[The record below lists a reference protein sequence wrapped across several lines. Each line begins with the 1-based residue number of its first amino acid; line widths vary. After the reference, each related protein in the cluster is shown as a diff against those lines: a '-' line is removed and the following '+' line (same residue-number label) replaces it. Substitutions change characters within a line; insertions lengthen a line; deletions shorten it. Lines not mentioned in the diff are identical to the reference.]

1 MNKGRRYD
9 ADRELNI
16 KKVIAVI
23 IAFAVI
29 IMFIVGLIKL
39 LKTNPKDDEK
49 IISIDYYSVYTNGK
63 WGVINSKGETI
74 IEPAYEEMIQ
84 IPDKTKEV
92 FICIYDVDY
101 NTNTYK
107 SKAVNEKNETIFTQY
122 DMVEVI
128 SNMDENNNLLTEK
141 DILKVKKN
149 GKNGIINIEGKE
161 IVPCEYEDIYELN
174 GVKNSLITVKNGK
187 KGLTDTKGNIII
199 GNEYKD
205 IGSLTSKYE
214 NGYIVQN
221 NAGKFGVIS
230 YNKKIE
236 LECKYEKVKNV
247 FGSSNSS
254 NFYVVKED
262 GKLKVVDNQGNNY
275 LEDKYSDILSIN
287 DNNIVAELDNK
298 VGIVTKLGEQM
309 IPFEYQELTYLY
321 SNNYIAKKDDL
332 YGVVNLDNEVKLD
345 LKYTNLIYRQTA
357 DFLEGTKNNDIESD
371 LISHDLQVKMTGIVS
386 EVNIDKGY
394 MKVRKNNEYK
404 YYTFKFEEK
413 KQEEVLKSNTLF
425 LSKSDENGKYGFVN
439 KDGVVVVN
447 YIYDDATEQDE
458 YGFSS
463 IKKDGKWGA
472 IDQTGAVIVEPEY
485 SLDNNLVIKFIGKW
499 HLAQD
504 LNANYYTDSE

>member
-9 ADRELNI
+9 AGRELNI

-29 IMFIVGLIKL
+29 IMFIVGLIKI

-49 IISIDYYSVYTNGK
+49 IISIDYYSIYTNGK

-74 IEPAYEEMIQ
+74 IEPTYTEMIQ
-84 IPDKTKEV
+84 IPDKTKKV
-92 FICIYDVDY
+92 FICTYDVNYD
-101 NTNTYK
+101 TNTYK
-107 SKAVNEKNETIFTQY
+107 SKAINEKDETIFSQY
-122 DMVEVI
+122 ETVEAI
-128 SNMDENNNLLTEK
+128 TNIDEDNNLSIEK

-149 GKNGIINIEGKE
+149 GKYGIINFEGKE
-161 IVPCEYEDIYELN
+161 ILSCEYEEIKALEN
-174 GVKNSLITVKNGK
+174 VKNSLITVKNGS
-187 KGLTDTKGNIII
+187 KGLVDTKGNVIIE
-199 GNEYKD
+199 NEYKD
-205 IGSLTSKYE
+205 IDSLTSKYE

-221 NAGKFGVIS
+221 NEGKFGVIG
-230 YNKKIE
+230 YNKKQE
-236 LECKYEKVKNV
+236 LECKYDEVKNV
-247 FGSSNSS
+247 FGN
-254 NFYVVKED
+254 NYYVVKED
-262 GKLKVVDNQGNNY
+262 GNLKIVDNQGNNY
-275 LEDKYSDILSIN
+275 LENKYTDIISIN
-287 DNNIVAELDNK
+287 DTNVVVKTDDK
-298 VGIVTKLGEQM
+298 VGIVTRLGEQI

-332 YGVVNLDNEVKLD
+332 YGVINLENETKLD
-345 LKYTNLIYRQTA
+345 LRYTSLYYRQTA
-357 DFLEGTKNNDIESD
+357 DFLEGTKKDSIESD

-394 MKVRKNNEYK
+394 MKVRKNDEYK

-425 LSKSDENGKYGFVN
+425 LSKKDGKYGFVN
-439 KDGVVVVN
+439 KDGIVVVD

-458 YGFSS
+458 YGYSS

-472 IDQTGAVIVEPEY
+472 IDQTGSVVVEPKYTLE
-485 SLDNNLVIKFIGKW
+485 NNLVIKFIDKW